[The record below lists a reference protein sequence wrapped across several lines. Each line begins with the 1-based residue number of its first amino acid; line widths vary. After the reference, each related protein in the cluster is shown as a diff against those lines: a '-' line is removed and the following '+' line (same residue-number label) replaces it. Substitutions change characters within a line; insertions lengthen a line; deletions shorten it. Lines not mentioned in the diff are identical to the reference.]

1 MRARWIA
8 GAALLVLLIVVATY
22 GLKYRSWPLVQP
34 PEQVSWCGTTW
45 ERENAPVD
53 TPDRLYS
60 VARQPPLV
68 GLEMYSPYTA
78 AERHRL
84 STANMGSPCGG
95 VLLARNDAQLIAY
108 VAPG

>member
-1 MRARWIA
+1 MRARSIA
-8 GAALLVLLIVVATY
+8 GAALVLLLIVVATS

-53 TPDRLYS
+53 TPDRLFS
-60 VARQPPLV
+60 VTRQPQLI
-68 GLEMYSPYTA
+68 GLEMYSPYA
-78 AERHRL
+78 SAERHRL
-84 STANMGSPCGG
+84 STADMGRPCGG
-95 VLLARNDAQLIAY
+95 VLLAQSDGHLIVY

>member
-1 MRARWIA
+1 
-8 GAALLVLLIVVATY
+8 
-22 GLKYRSWPLVQP
+22 VQP

-60 VARQPPLV
+60 VTRQPPLV
-68 GLEMYSPYTA
+68 GLQMYSPYAA

-84 STANMGSPCGG
+84 STGDTGSPCGG
-95 VLLARNDAQLIAY
+95 VLLARSDGHLIAY